1 MQEEAKK
8 KLKEGDKAG
17 AKRLLAKKKKLV
29 EQLKQTEGAMA
40 MMEEQKMMLESAG
53 ATKETFDT
61 IKNVNQVVKEAMKE
75 LNIESLEE
83 LKEQMDELKQQNEEI
98 NNFFAEYANEGM
110 DEIEDELNELE
121 QEEAQK
127 NKNALPVV
135 NKEKIGE
142 DKNKVKNE
150 EFNLDNFLNS

>member
-1 MQEEAKK
+1 
-8 KLKEGDKAG
+8 
-17 AKRLLAKKKKLV
+17 
-29 EQLKQTEGAMA
+29 
-40 MMEEQKMMLESAG
+40 
-53 ATKETFDT
+53 
-61 IKNVNQVVKEAMKE
+61 
-75 LNIESLEE
+75 
-83 LKEQMDELKQQNEEI
+83 MDELKQQNEEI